1 VRSLRT
7 DRRWGPLRRGV
18 IPLCALLI
26 TVVPTGRGI
35 ASEAHP
41 PTDAE
46 VAQVVAEI
54 AADPAMGADYKIHSL
69 QLKRSDTPTPQQ
81 SPLRWL
87 INALRWLASAS
98 RLIFWVLVAA
108 LAAILAVMLLRALR
122 APRRREEGPT
132 GAAPTTHVGSID
144 IRPESLPADIGAKA
158 LSLWEAG
165 EHRAAL
171 SLLYRGALSRL
182 VHLHA
187 VPIRD
192 SSTEA
197 ECLVLVTARLG
208 HERTDF
214 VAMLINCWIGAV
226 YAERMPASSA
236 ISVLC
241 SGFAT
246 LLDKAE
252 PDWAGG
258 PGK

>member
-7 DRRWGPLRRGV
+7 DRHRGPLRRGGV
-18 IPLCALLI
+18 LLCALLMAA
-26 TVVPTGRGI
+26 
-35 ASEAHP
+35 ASTRSAVAFAP
-41 PTDAE
+41 PAPTDAE
-46 VAQVVAEI
+46 VARVVAEI
-54 AADPAMGADYKIHSL
+54 AADPAMGAAHKIHKL
-69 QLKRSDTPTPQQ
+69 QFTQSNAPTASG

-87 INALRWLASAS
+87 TSALRWLASAS
-98 RLIFWVLVAA
+98 RLIFWVLVAT

-132 GAAPTTHVGSID
+132 GAAPATHVGSVD

-197 ECLVLVTARLG
+197 ECLALATARLT

-214 VAMLINCWIGAV
+214 VATLINCWIRAV

-236 ISVLC
+236 MRNLC
-241 SGFAT
+241 SGFGT

-252 PDWAGG
+252 PNWAGG

>member
-1 VRSLRT
+1 VL
-7 DRRWGPLRRGV
+7 L
-18 IPLCALLI
+18 LCALLI
-26 TVVPTGRGI
+26 AAAPTARSA
-35 ASEAHP
+35 ASEAQVA
-41 PTDAE
+41 TDAE
-46 VAQVVAEI
+46 VARAVAEI
-54 AADPAMGADYKIHSL
+54 SADPAMGADHKIHTFQFAQTNAPSPS
-69 QLKRSDTPTPQQ
+69 R

-87 INALRWLASAS
+87 MNALRWLASAS
-98 RLIFWVLVAA
+98 RLIFWVLVAT
-108 LAAILAVMLLRALR
+108 LAAILAVMLLRVLR
-122 APRRREEGPT
+122 APRRREEWPT

-182 VHLHA
+182 VHRHA

-197 ECLVLVTARLG
+197 ECLALATARLG
-208 HERTDF
+208 HERADF
-214 VAMLINCWIGAV
+214 VATLINCWVSAV

-236 ISVLC
+236 IRSLC
-241 SGFAT
+241 SRFGM
-246 LLDKAE
+246 LLDTAE
-252 PDWAGG
+252 PDWAAG